1 MISPRSLFQS
11 ACKEEAKK
19 LDILSHEVWFGKCVT
34 YARAQLAAD
43 GLSAERLAGANAFIE
58 VLTTLADE
66 QKPLEGPP
74 DKQLKTYG

>member
-1 MISPRSLFQS
+1 MITPRALFQS

-19 LDILSHEVWFGKCVT
+19 LDVLAHEVWFGKCVA
-34 YARAQLAAD
+34 YARAQLSAD
-43 GLSAERLAGANAFIE
+43 GISAEQLTGANRFIE

-66 QKPLEGPP
+66 PKPVEGPP